1 MHRPGAGIFR
11 RRSEL
16 ARRRRPFEP
25 ALPPFVPQC
34 CRASIRR
41 LRNRPPIWQPHRSP
55 PPRSLVLNSDIF
67 SFFPTSVSG
76 SYFFLILPPQLAALT
91 RACLLPG
98 NASGL
103 HPITTCVIAVQKSA
117 RQTISLNYN

>member
-1 MHRPGAGIFR
+1 MPFAHRHR
-11 RRSEL
+11 
-16 ARRRRPFEP
+16 
-25 ALPPFVPQC
+25 ALSPFVRQC

-76 SYFFLILPPQLAALT
+76 SYFLILPPQLAALT
-91 RACLLPG
+91 RARLLPG
-98 NASGL
+98 NAFRAT
-103 HPITTCVIAVQKSA
+103 PYKTTCAIVVQKVGAADHFSE
-117 RQTISLNYN
+117 L